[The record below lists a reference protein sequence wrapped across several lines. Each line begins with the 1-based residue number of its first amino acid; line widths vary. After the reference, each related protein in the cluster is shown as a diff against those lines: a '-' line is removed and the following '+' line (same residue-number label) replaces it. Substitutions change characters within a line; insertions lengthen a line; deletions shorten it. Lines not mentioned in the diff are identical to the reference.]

1 MALYE
6 DTNTDKC
13 SQVTFIMKG
22 FWVVCWDYLARKC
35 FSWFCFFSF
44 FAVFLTMPQTLL
56 WNNKAFRLLK
66 AKSPTGF
73 PKEINP
79 LYAKAGIFQ
88 RTGSI
93 PWLLMPWLLVSPGY
107 QQSWD
112 WLRLINRSLSSTAKG
127 LTHWGRGK
135 VAAILQR
142 TFSNAFSWMKMYK
155 FYLTFHWSLFQLT
168 TIQHWFRKWLGTG
181 QATSH
186 YLNQSWLVYWH
197 IYVSLGLSELN

>member
-13 SQVTFIMKG
+13 SQVAFIMKG
-22 FWVVCWDYLARKC
+22 FWVVRWDYLARKC
-35 FSWFCFFSF
+35 FPWFCFFSF

-66 AKSPTGF
+66 AKSPAGF

-79 LYAKAGIFQ
+79 LHAKAGIFQ
-88 RTGSI
+88 RTWPI

-112 WLRLINRSLSSTAKG
+112 WLRLINRSLSPMAKG

-135 VAAILQR
+135 VAAILQT
-142 TFSNAFSWMKMYK
+142 TFFKC
-155 FYLTFHWSLFQLT
+155 FF
-168 TIQHWFRKWLGTG
+168 
-181 QATSH
+181 
-186 YLNQSWLVYWH
+186 LNENV
-197 IYVSLGLSELN
+197 